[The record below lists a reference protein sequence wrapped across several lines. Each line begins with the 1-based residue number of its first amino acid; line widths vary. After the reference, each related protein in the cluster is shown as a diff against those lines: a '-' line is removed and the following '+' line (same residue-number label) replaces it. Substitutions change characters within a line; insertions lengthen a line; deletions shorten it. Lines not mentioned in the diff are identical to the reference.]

1 LFCLIT
7 YVPAL
12 PNSTVLYSTDVP
24 ISLNDTSSFTFTE
37 EPDFLAETNID
48 NVALSV
54 VVLNV
59 IEPFESS
66 FTALL
71 YVFPLYVAS
80 LSFNE
85 PPIVK

>member
-1 LFCLIT
+1 ML
-7 YVPAL
+7 
-12 PNSTVLYSTDVP
+12 NSTVLYSTDVP
-24 ISLNDTSSFTFTE
+24 ILLNNTSSFTFTE
-37 EPDFLAETNID
+37 ESDFLAETNID

-54 VVLNV
+54 VVLNA

-66 FTALL
+66 LTALL
-71 YVFPLYVAS
+71 YVFPLYVDL